1 MRPAAPTHAKKHIMS
16 MSERRVVLTGMGVVT
31 PIGNDVPTFWQSL
44 TAGRSGIS
52 RFTAFDST
60 NFACKIAGEVRDF
73 EPGQFFKNPKSA
85 KRTDRFT
92 QFAMAGA
99 KMALADSGIDLEKVD
114 RNRFGV
120 MIGSGIGGLASME
133 EECQRLLERGPSRVS
148 PFTIAMMISNMASGI
163 VSMEYD
169 LRGPNMCIVTACAT
183 ANNSLG
189 EAWRIIKFGDADGF
203 IAGGCE
209 ATITPLGIAGFS
221 AMKAVSCRNDEP
233 ERACRPFDRDRDGFI
248 MSEGAGI
255 MILEEYEHAKRR
267 GAQIY
272 CEISG
277 YGCTADAYHMTAPM
291 PEGDGAARAMKIAMG
306 HGRVNPEDIDYINA
320 HATSTGLGD
329 ICETKAIKTAL
340 GAHAKTTMVSA
351 TKSMTGHLL
360 GAAGGVELAACALA
374 IRHGVVPPTI
384 NLENPDPEC
393 DLDCVPN
400 VAREAKLRTVL
411 SNSFGFG
418 GHNATLLIKAM
429 D

>member
-1 MRPAAPTHAKKHIMS
+1 
-16 MSERRVVLTGMGVVT
+16 MGVVT
-31 PIGNDVPTFWQSL
+31 PIGNDIPTFWQSL
-44 TAGRSGIS
+44 MEGRSGIS
-52 RFTAFDST
+52 RFAAFDST
-60 NFACKIAGEVRDF
+60 DFDCKIAGEVKDF
-73 EPGQFFKNPKSA
+73 SPAPFFKNPKSA

-92 QFAMAGA
+92 QFAMAA
-99 KMALADSGIDLEKVD
+99 SKMALADSGLDLDAVD

-120 MIGSGIGGLASME
+120 MIGSGIGGLSSME
-133 EECQRLLERGPSRVS
+133 EECKRLLERGPSRVS

-209 ATITPLGIAGFS
+209 ATITPLGIGGFT
-221 AMKAVSCRNDEP
+221 AMKAVSLRNDEP
-233 ERACRPFDRDRDGFI
+233 EKACRPFDRGRDGFV

-267 GAQIY
+267 GARIY
-272 CEISG
+272 CEITG

-291 PEGDGAARAMKIAMG
+291 PEGEGAARAMQVAMN
-306 HGRVNPEDIDYINA
+306 HGRVNPGQIDYINA

-329 ICETKAIKTAL
+329 ICETKAIKLAL
-340 GAHAKTTMVSA
+340 GDHAKKTMVSA

-374 IRHGVVPPTI
+374 IKNGAVPPTI
-384 NLENPDPEC
+384 NQEDPDPEC

-400 VAREAKLRTVL
+400 VPREARLKTVL

-418 GHNATLLIKAM
+418 GHNATLLIQAL